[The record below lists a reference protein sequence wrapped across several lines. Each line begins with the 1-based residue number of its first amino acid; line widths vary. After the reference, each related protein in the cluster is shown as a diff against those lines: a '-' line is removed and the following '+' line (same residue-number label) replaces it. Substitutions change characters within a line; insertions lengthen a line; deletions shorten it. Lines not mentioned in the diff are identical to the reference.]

1 MNVRKMYVIPSEYY
15 DSLVRKSK
23 ILDDPLLTAQIEVDK
38 EKEAI
43 LNGSMK
49 NSSKAL
55 RKFNNL
61 SYDEAFLNHQRKL
74 KSNESPI
81 QTDKPSGGDEPA
93 LLAPSTPAIVSS
105 VDVESTMLKP
115 INEQKR
121 KMVTRHRPTKVV
133 KATKRNETKI
143 HKKNVAVSIIPP
155 QEQLDDTFFDNFYT
169 YEPKKYSRK
178 EILQKLSK

>member
-1 MNVRKMYVIPSEYY
+1 
-15 DSLVRKSK
+15 
-23 ILDDPLLTAQIEVDK
+23 
-38 EKEAI
+38 
-43 LNGSMK
+43 MK

-115 INEQKR
+115 TNEQKQ
-121 KMVTRHRPTKVV
+121 KMITRQPPTKG
-133 KATKRNETKI
+133 T
-143 HKKNVAVSIIPP
+143 KKNKQKNAPESIIPP

-178 EILQKLSK
+178 ELLQKLSK

>member
-93 LLAPSTPAIVSS
+93 LLAPSTLAIVSN

-115 INEQKR
+115 TNEQKR
-121 KMVTRHRPTKVV
+121 KMITHHPPTQVV
-133 KATKRNETKI
+133 KATKGT
-143 HKKNVAVSIIPP
+143 KKNTQKNVPVSIIPP

-178 EILQKLSK
+178 EILQKISK